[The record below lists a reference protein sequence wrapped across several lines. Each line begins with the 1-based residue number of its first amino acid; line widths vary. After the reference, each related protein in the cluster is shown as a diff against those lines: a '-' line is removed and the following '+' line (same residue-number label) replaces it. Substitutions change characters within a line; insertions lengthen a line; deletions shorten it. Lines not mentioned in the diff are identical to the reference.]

1 MIQTVLQC
9 SRTTISKSP
18 FKMEN
23 LFPLTGLSNY
33 VSKIKQRCLSMCGP
47 RVCVCLINFSSFGWR
62 FSSGL
67 NLEHSQQQSQ
77 SLSAGMLLL
86 EQGSQTS
93 SREIRRGREGSCG
106 SGTRRR
112 GCREVLSLGFVGKT
126 VS

>member
-1 MIQTVLQC
+1 
-9 SRTTISKSP
+9 
-18 FKMEN
+18 MEN
-23 LFPLTGLSNY
+23 LFPLTALSNY

-47 RVCVCLINFSSFGWR
+47 RVCVCLINIFSFGWR

-93 SREIRRGREGSCG
+93 SREIR
-106 SGTRRR
+106 SGWVRYRRKR
-112 GCREVLSLGFVGKT
+112 LSRSSVTGVCWKNSSLMGKGWEQELGEC
-126 VS
+126 VSVSL